1 MDREEDAT
9 NGRDQC
15 EQETSGPLC
24 RCVVGTGSACSFIAR
39 PHHLPHKHSLPHSNN
54 DKLDLIISFALRAP
68 VYKQQCSCEPTI
80 TLCHLTKTKETYE
93 KKTVLVID

>member
-15 EQETSGPLC
+15 EQETSSRLC

-54 DKLDLIISFALRAP
+54 DKLDLIISFALFLEP
-68 VYKQQCSCEPTI
+68 QQGQESLKGTCI
-80 TLCHLTKTKETYE
+80 
-93 KKTVLVID
+93 